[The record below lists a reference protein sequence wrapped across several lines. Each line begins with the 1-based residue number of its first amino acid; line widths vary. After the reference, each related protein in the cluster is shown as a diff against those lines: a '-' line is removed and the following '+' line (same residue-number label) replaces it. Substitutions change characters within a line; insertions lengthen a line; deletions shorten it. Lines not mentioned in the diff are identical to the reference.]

1 MGTYNNGFPTRPCIW
16 AVRLLPGDIIT
27 AKKCSSLEMCRERG
41 CGILIDA
48 SSSSNGA
55 LEGGFGSCARPRC
68 CARSLA
74 D

>member
-1 MGTYNNGFPTRPCIW
+1 MESVVEAHNNGFPTKPCIL

-27 AKKCSSLEMCRERG
+27 AKRCSRLEICREGG
-41 CGILIDA
+41 CGILSNA

-55 LEGGFGSCARPRC
+55 LKGGFGSCC
-68 CARSLA
+68 GARSLA